1 MAAAILPSAMG
12 VRNMDRD
19 DARRAARNRSLRAA
33 MLAAALAVLSMTGHT
48 GIVLAQNNPL
58 PRPDPQAA
66 DPQPPNLQGRMEA
79 PVGHRQPRP
88 QDLPPA
94 VLREE
99 GERSPAQKEL
109 DEKLQICRGC

>member
-1 MAAAILPSAMG
+1 MPIAAVVALIAIGIPSK
-12 VRNMDRD
+12 VR
-19 DARRAARNRSLRAA
+19 
-33 MLAAALAVLSMTGHT
+33 
-48 GIVLAQNNPL
+48 AQNNPAPL
-58 PRPDPQAA
+58 PNPQAA
-66 DPQPPNLQGRMEA
+66 DPPPSASQGRMEA

-94 VLREE
+94 VRQEE